1 MLSHRNGGSV
11 TEHTMIKLTI
21 DGMCIQAQEGKTI
34 LEAARENGIH
44 IPTLCYHANLLSIE
58 SCRIC
63 IVEVEGY
70 ENPMVSC
77 ATPAR
82 EGMSVT
88 TASDK
93 LFAMRQEYLKFILA
107 YHPLDCP
114 ICDAAGECDLQN
126 LVVEHK
132 IEKAEFSVERPHK
145 KEVYATP
152 LIKHFDNRCVLCM
165 RCIHACREISGRG
178 VLDLV
183 DSGINARMKPTSP
196 RNCISCGE
204 CLSVCPVGALTEN
217 LSPLKTRP
225 WQIERHRTTCPHC
238 GFGCTFDVD
247 LFDGKIVTDIIQD
260 DHCQPNNGSLC
271 VLGRFGYDYVNH
283 EATIKEA
290 SIKGAVTPLAEAV
303 TVAAGKLR
311 DLDKQGKAI
320 GFVVSPRATNEE
332 IYLVKEIAERFTK
345 STVSSSGF
353 YHTGR
358 VRNMMKRL
366 GIPASYNYDSLLD
379 ADLILV
385 AGANLL
391 SNNHVM
397 AVKIRQAVKLRGAKV
412 VVVDPSPTPLTTIA
426 DLHVKVQPARDA
438 FLFNGVSRRLI
449 EEAQHPTQNEVLE
462 GFVCYFSALKPLEV
476 GAAIEQSG
484 IDRGTFDKFFG
495 LIKRANHMAVIVG
508 SGVGAS
514 YESLKGLLNL
524 CVLKGIDKNGLVM
537 PVAREANALGAVT
550 ILNAK
555 KTPRSIMEDEKV
567 KGVFFYEEDP
577 FHHGNGD
584 VLTEFLNNKEFVLAA
599 DILPT
604 ALTDI
609 ADMVIPTGHFIDKQG
624 TYIAQDG
631 NSRLVNKVTKGQ
643 SWKGFQF
650 LTELLATLGGPRYD
664 DPRKVTEKLKESG
677 FIGKLHSPDEAAVR
691 AGKFDAQPIPESLPP
706 LEGFLLILRDVCLN
720 HHIIDKEVYSKGIS
734 KVYQNTG
741 YPITEDKLFMSPED
755 ASSLGIGE
763 GTTIVVES
771 KNGLIRKPVSI
782 KHGLRQGVLEYILFK
797 DRQQALKLSTSPK
810 KWIEVKVRKG

>member
-1 MLSHRNGGSV
+1 MV
-11 TEHTMIKLTI
+11 KLNI
-21 DGMCIQAQEGKTI
+21 DGKEIEAREGATI
-34 LEAARENGIH
+34 LEAARDNGIH

-63 IVEVEGY
+63 IVEVAGY
-70 ENPMVSC
+70 DTPMVSC
-77 ATPAR
+77 ATPAKD
-82 EGMSVT
+82 GMSVT
-88 TASDK
+88 TTSDK

-114 ICDAAGECDLQN
+114 ICDAGGECDLQN

-145 KEVYATP
+145 NDVYATP

-183 DSGINARMKPTSP
+183 DSGIDARMKPTNP

-217 LSPLKTRP
+217 LSHLKSRP

-247 LFDGKIVTDIIQD
+247 LFNGTTVTDIIQD
-260 DHCQPNNGSLC
+260 ESCLPNNGSLC

-283 EATIKEA
+283 EATIKEP
-290 SIKGAVTPLAEAV
+290 SIKGAVSPLAEAV
-303 TVAAGKLR
+303 SVAANKLR
-311 DLDKQGKAI
+311 DLDKQGKAL
-320 GFVVSPRATNEE
+320 GFIVSPRATNEE

-345 STVSSSGF
+345 STVSTSGF

-397 AVKIRQAVKLRGAKV
+397 GDKIRQAVKLKGAKV
-412 VVVDPSPTPLTTIA
+412 VVVDPSPTALTSIA

-449 EEAQHPTQNEVLE
+449 EDAQHPTQNEVLE

-476 GAAIEQSG
+476 DAAIEQAG
-484 IDRGTFDKFFG
+484 IDRDVFDKFFG
-495 LIKRANHMAVIVG
+495 LIRRANRMAVIVG

-537 PVAREANALGAVT
+537 PVAREANGLGAVT
-550 ILNAK
+550 ILDAK
-555 KTPRSIMEDEKV
+555 KTPRSIMEDDAV
-567 KGVFFYEEDP
+567 KGLFFYEEDP
-577 FHHGNGD
+577 FHQGNVD
-584 VLTEFLNNKEFVLAA
+584 VLTDVLKGKEFILAA

-604 ALTDI
+604 AITDM

-624 TYIAQDG
+624 TFIAQDG
-631 NSRLVNKVTKGQ
+631 NSREVNKVTNGRT
-643 SWKGFQF
+643 WTGFQF
-650 LTELLATLGGPRYD
+650 LTDLLVELGGPRYD
-664 DPRKVTEKLKESG
+664 DSRKVTEKLNESG
-677 FIGKLHSPDEAAVR
+677 IVSTWSSAGKGESK

-706 LEGFLLILRDVCLN
+706 TDGFLLILRDVCLN

-741 YPITEDKLFMSPED
+741 YPITEDKLYMSPED
-755 ASSLGIGE
+755 AGALGIGE
-763 GTTIVVES
+763 GTTIEVES

-782 KHGLRQGVLEYILFK
+782 KNGLRQGVLEYILFK